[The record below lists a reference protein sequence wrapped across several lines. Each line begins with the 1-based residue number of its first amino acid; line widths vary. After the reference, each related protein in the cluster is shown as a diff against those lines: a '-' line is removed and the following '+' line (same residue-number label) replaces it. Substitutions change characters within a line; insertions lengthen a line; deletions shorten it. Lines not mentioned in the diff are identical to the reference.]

1 MWGSVD
7 LACLCM
13 PCAGVCG
20 AVYLLHITAAG
31 SGTGSS
37 NSSGGGGGGDGASE
51 GRAARGRE
59 RAGSS
64 ADRGRSTSTS
74 TRRRDA
80 SSTRKAPS
88 PSPRR
93 RRSASASGS
102 AASSDAASAAPA
114 AATSSALRAG
124 NAARLARRG
133 LLSNLLLGDFVE
145 ACYPFTLPSTPLLAA
160 VRTGASLAG
169 AVLFVRGVDRCLSSA
184 YLPLP
189 LAMWAVR
196 ARGTSSDVG
205 TFIAALAVAFVVP
218 FVAALII
225 LRGRTDKTL

>member
-1 MWGSVD
+1 
-7 LACLCM
+7 
-13 PCAGVCG
+13 
-20 AVYLLHITAAG
+20 
-31 SGTGSS
+31 
-37 NSSGGGGGGDGASE
+37 
-51 GRAARGRE
+51 
-59 RAGSS
+59 
-64 ADRGRSTSTS
+64 
-74 TRRRDA
+74 
-80 SSTRKAPS
+80 
-88 PSPRR
+88 
-93 RRSASASGS
+93 
-102 AASSDAASAAPA
+102 
-114 AATSSALRAG
+114 LRAG